1 MLYAVIRSRNEA
13 LHFIAELNPYN
24 LETLRD
30 YARGTSRECG
40 STDLKIAVPA
50 ADQKTLRRYTRGW
63 RSRLNKAG
71 VSVSIECADDGIADA
86 DVPATAVNGTPPSP
100 ATGG

>member
-71 VSVSIECADDGIADA
+71 VSVSIESADEGAGDR
-86 DVPATAVNGTPPSP
+86 DVPGATADRTPPSP
-100 ATGG
+100 TTDG